1 MTTGIVMLLTPA
13 ATGAAPGNLVYS
25 VPTVAVPPPHS
36 RGWYWTWVQGDLHVV
51 GTRLLTDRT
60 TPRDK
65 GYAPLM
71 PPPWPRRHGH
81 RGND

>member
-13 ATGAAPGNLVYS
+13 A
-25 VPTVAVPPPHS
+25 TVAVPPPHS

-65 GYAPLM
+65 GCTLDAATLAEAAR
-71 PPPWPRRHGH
+71 PPW
-81 RGND
+81 